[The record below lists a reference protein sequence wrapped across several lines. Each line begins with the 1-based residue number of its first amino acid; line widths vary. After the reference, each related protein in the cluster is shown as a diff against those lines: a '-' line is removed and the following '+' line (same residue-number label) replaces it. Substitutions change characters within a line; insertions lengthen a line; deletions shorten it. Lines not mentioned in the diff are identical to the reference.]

1 MSEDLKKMKVTIE
14 GDTKSLKK
22 ELGSARGDVRKT
34 TDIFKNEI
42 EKIKQSMSGKLPKV
56 PQHISTTMRQSFQNI
71 KAGAPFSAMAQ
82 DVKQYV
88 KEAQLAAGIKVH
100 TEEYEQTE
108 RDIERVSRSLDRLKQ
123 KKRDLMNSSGGT
135 ERSEAIAN
143 VKEQIAAAEQQLEKY
158 QAHRQY
164 MQFSNTD
171 SERAYT
177 GKLSY

>member
-14 GDTKSLKK
+14 GDAKSLKK

-56 PQHISTTMRQSFQNI
+56 PQNISTTMRQSFQNI

-88 KEAQLAAGIKVH
+88 KEAQLTAGIKVH

-135 ERSEAIAN
+135 ERSEAKKLNQDYAKSLSGTSSGLADN
-143 VKEQIAAAEQQLEKY
+143 ASNADKASKATEKY
-158 QAHRQY
+158 NVPNA
-164 MQFSNTD
+164 SI
-171 SERAYT
+171 
-177 GKLSY
+177 

>member
-22 ELGSARGDVRKT
+22 ELGSARQETRRSSAVIRK
-34 TDIFKNEI
+34 EI

-56 PQHISTTMRQSFQNI
+56 PQNISTTMRQSFQNI
-71 KAGAPFSAMAQ
+71 KVGAPFSAMAQ

-108 RDIERVSRSLDRLKQ
+108 RDIERVSQSLEGLKQ

-135 ERSEAIAN
+135 ERSKAIRI
-143 VKEQIAAAEQQLEKY
+143 KMLSSTLRSRQIRK
-158 QAHRQY
+158 HCI
-164 MQFSNTD
+164 
-171 SERAYT
+171 
-177 GKLSY
+177 K